1 MELGVQPRYKEE
13 GLQSEKCWVNL
24 IIISLVITFSVNF
37 NMVITLIFF
46 GVPIFAISGTGDAE
60 MQNGWIFGKDPEK
73 GGGRHIQSKNLIS
86 ENSSVLV
93 PSSVP

>member
-60 MQNGWIFGKDPEK
+60 MQNGWMFGKDPK
-73 GGGRHIQSKNLIS
+73 RGGASYSI
-86 ENSSVLV
+86 
-93 PSSVP
+93 